1 MKSKRVAFASLM
13 ILLAACAKQPDRI
26 AAVEV
31 GGDNYSRHNC
41 RQLASERLAIS
52 QDLANLSAK
61 QKSAANGDAW
71 GVFLLGLPLSSMSGG
86 DQEAMIAIAKGKIQ
100 AIDRQ
105 VVAKGCPVSRPL
117 TQD

>member
-1 MKSKRVAFASLM
+1 M
-13 ILLAACAKQPDRI
+13 
-26 AAVEV
+26 
-31 GGDNYSRHNC
+31 
-41 RQLASERLAIS
+41 
-52 QDLANLSAK
+52 
-61 QKSAANGDAW
+61 
-71 GVFLLGLPLSSMSGG
+71 FLLGLPLSSMSGG